1 MSELDAPRRDPYVD
15 LARSVAIVI
24 VVIGHWATTTV
35 LWEGNAV
42 RNVNALSDIAV
53 LRPVTWLVQ
62 VMPVV
67 FFIGGF
73 ANARSLAA
81 HDGGALGYLKSR
93 LGRLMVPTA
102 LFLAVWQVL
111 GLLIERISRGSS
123 GQARAAESAALPLW
137 FLGIYL
143 VVVALAPV
151 MWRLHRRFG
160 AWVMGALAAGVGA
173 VDLVSIGFGL
183 GDLGGVNYALVW
195 LFAHQAGFWYADGTL
210 QRWGRSAATAIAVF
224 GLAALVA
231 LTVWGGYP
239 VSLVGVPGQV
249 RSNAQPPSLAMLAGV
264 VWLVGLVMVLRPAG
278 LRALQGRA
286 GRAFVRAVHP
296 VILTAFLWHVSALSA
311 GAAAWRAL
319 GLPEPAIGSAGWWA
333 LRPVWVVVIVVP
345 FLGLL
350 AVFRWFE
357 VHPGGGSVPG
367 SPLRTAAAGFGVF
380 SMAIGVLGYGE
391 TGFIPFAPDP
401 GELILMFRFTPLQN
415 VAHLALG
422 AAAVAGAFSRRRPWQ
437 AAALGAAA
445 FVAVGVL
452 EGWASRFGMDDFTAT
467 AHVAA
472 GAAALAGICVA
483 GLVELLG
490 RSRLSRRP

>member
-1 MSELDAPRRDPYVD
+1 MVTLDAHRRDPYVD
-15 LARSVAIVI
+15 LVRSVAVVV

-35 LWEGNAV
+35 VWEPGAV
-42 RNVNALSDIAV
+42 RNVNALSEIAA

-67 FFIGGF
+67 FFVGGF

-81 HDGGALGYLKSR
+81 HGGEALGYLKSR
-93 LGRLMVPTA
+93 LGRLMVPA
-102 LFLAVWQVL
+102 ILFMAVWQVL
-111 GLLIERISRGSS
+111 GLLIEQISPGSS
-123 GQARAAESAALPLW
+123 GQERAAETAALPLW

-143 VVVALAPV
+143 VAVALAPV
-151 MWRLHRRFG
+151 MWRLHSRFG
-160 AWVMGALAAGVGA
+160 IWVMALLAAGVGV
-173 VDLVSIGFGL
+173 VDAVSIGMGL
-183 GDLGGVNYALVW
+183 GDVGGVNYALVW

-210 QRWGRSAATAIAVF
+210 QRWGGRAAALLAAS

-264 VWLVGLVMVLRPAG
+264 VWLVGLVMALRPAG
-278 LRALQGRA
+278 MWALRRKPART
-286 GRAFVRAVHP
+286 FVRTVHP
-296 VILTAFLWHVSALSA
+296 AILTAYLWHVSALSA

-319 GLPEPAIGSAGWWA
+319 GFPEPAIGSGGWWA
-333 LRPVWVVVIVVP
+333 MRPAWVAVIVVP
-345 FLGLL
+345 FLGLV

-357 VHPGGGSVPG
+357 VHPGGGAVPG
-367 SPLRTAAAGFGVF
+367 GPLRSAAVGFGVL

-415 VAHLALG
+415 VVHLALG
-422 AAAVAGAFSRRRPWQ
+422 AAAVAGALAPRRTWQ
-437 AAALGAAA
+437 AAAFAAAA
-445 FVAVGVL
+445 FVAIGVA
-452 EGWASRFGMDDFTAT
+452 EGWASRLGMDGFTRA
-467 AHVAA
+467 AHIVV
-472 GAAALAGICVA
+472 GTAALAGLGAA
-483 GLVELLG
+483 GIVDLVG
-490 RSRLSRRP
+490 RRALSRRP